1 MENFQMYENK
11 ILPTVALRGLVMFP
25 NMQLHFDV
33 GREKTLLAI
42 KRAMMNDNLVFMVA
56 QKDELM
62 DEISSENLYQIG
74 VVAKIKQIINAKNKT
89 AKVVAE
95 GLYRARAIKY
105 TSGESFLY
113 AEIEEV
119 PLESVSVLTDSNSQ
133 AYLRILNETFNK
145 IASLIPRMPKE
156 IVTTV
161 KKSTDPLYLAE
172 YIASNIVA
180 SPKDKQ
186 LFLEEYEAEKRL
198 NLIISI
204 LQKEIDIVSMELNIH
219 ERVQKQMDKNQREYF
234 LREQL
239 HQIQNELDINKNEE
253 NEESYVEKIKS
264 LKLEEKIEERL
275 LKEARRL
282 NGLPDSSQETS
293 LIKNYLDTCLELPWN
308 LKTKEKFNIAHA
320 KKILDK
326 DHYGMEKVKE
336 RILEFL
342 AVKQLNGDASSQ
354 IICLVGPPGV
364 GKTSIVRSIAKATNR
379 NYERIALGGVRDES
393 DIRGH
398 RRTYVA
404 SMPGRIIQS
413 LIHAKSNNPVILLD
427 EVDKLGNDFRG
438 DPSSALLE
446 VLDPEQNCTFTDHY
460 INLPFDLSN
469 VMFFTTANNLSDI
482 PAPLYDRMEIIE
494 LYTYTREEKFKI
506 AKRHLVNKQII
517 KNGLSSKNIRISDS
531 AIYSM
536 IDEYTR
542 ESGVRS
548 LERTIAK
555 LCRKIAVSI
564 LEKEDKLYVITSKN
578 IKDFLGAPKYSPK
591 EIEPKAEIGV
601 ANGLAWTSVGGETMQ
616 IEVAALNGTGKIELT
631 GSLGDVMKES
641 AKTAI
646 TCVRSIAHKYNI
658 DPDFYKNLDIHIHVP
673 EGAVP
678 KDGPS
683 AGITITTA
691 LVSALSKRSVN
702 PKVAMTGE
710 ITLRGRVLAIGGL
723 KEKSM
728 AAYVNRIKTIIIPE
742 DNKKDIE
749 ELAEIVKQNVEIV
762 TVSEISQVL
771 DVALLQ

>member
-282 NGLPDSSQETS
+282 NGLPDSSQETA

-308 LKTKEKFNIAHA
+308 LKTKEKFNITHA

-413 LIHAKSNNPVILLD
+413 LIHAQSNNPVILLD

-742 DNKKDIE
+742 ENKKDIE
-749 ELAEIVKQNVEIV
+749 ELAEIVKQNVQIV
-762 TVSEISQVL
+762 TASEISQVL
-771 DVALLQ
+771 NVALLP

>member
-413 LIHAKSNNPVILLD
+413 LIHAQSNNPVILLD